1 MPVTS
6 TQVRMA
12 RAALQWNVGDL
23 GEKAL
28 ISPAIV
34 AAVEAR
40 LEARA
45 ADLMVLQRALETAGV
60 EFIADNGGGPG
71 VRLKGQKAKRR

>member
-1 MPVTS
+1 MPVTIA
-6 TQVRMA
+6 QVRMA

-34 AAVEAR
+34 AAVEAGQ
-40 LEARA
+40 EARA
-45 ADLMVLQRALETAGV
+45 ADLMVLQRALEPLASSSSPTMVAGR
-60 EFIADNGGGPG
+60 ACG
-71 VRLKGQKAKRR
+71 